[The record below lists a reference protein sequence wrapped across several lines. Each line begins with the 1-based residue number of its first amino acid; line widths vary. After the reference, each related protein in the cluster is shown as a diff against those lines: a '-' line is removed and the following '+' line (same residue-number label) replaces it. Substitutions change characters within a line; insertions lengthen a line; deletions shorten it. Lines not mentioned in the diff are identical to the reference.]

1 MRMKLA
7 RKTTSLCLT
16 ASLALVAAHR
26 SSRQITYKKLD
37 GWTCEV
43 VSGMFSL
50 RGWREMDWRE
60 KVAVQSCGRA
70 LVKPKNQPG
79 GAGSLMAE
87 MKHIQQCGR
96 LGCSEKQQHWI

>member
-1 MRMKLA
+1 M
-7 RKTTSLCLT
+7 
-16 ASLALVAAHR
+16 AAHR

-50 RGWREMDWRE
+50 GGWRGMDWPE
-60 KVAVQSCGRA
+60 KVTLQNGGRA

-79 GAGSLMAE
+79 GAVLAP
-87 MKHIQQCGR
+87 
-96 LGCSEKQQHWI
+96 